1 MQNNNVENRQLYQY
15 IRDNLKTIAFEKD
28 WTDGHLEDSCT
39 KLMRF
44 CDYDGNGQLDIQ
56 SIAAKHI
63 TKFVMHLIEEGNY
76 RLKRGLSPK
85 TANRYLAALS
95 CLFKYAVDADDI
107 VKMPKITFRD
117 EGEGRIRTFSDEELQ
132 KLLDFFR
139 TDPTYSKYKWIR
151 DMTIV
156 GMYTGMRRS
165 EIKYIGSK
173 VFVQQD
179 DEGEYLFLPA
189 HITKNGD
196 ERKIPIDGQ
205 LDLKEAIERL
215 GNCSKKYTHH
225 KFHCAWRKARKAIAP
240 GDYSFCSH
248 TLRHTVASN
257 MANKQKTNVLVIA
270 DYLGHRALETTRK
283 YVHASLEAKRDAMK
297 GMKFGVR
304 V

>member
-1 MQNNNVENRQLYQY
+1 
-15 IRDNLKTIAFEKD
+15 
-28 WTDGHLEDSCT
+28 
-39 KLMRF
+39 MRF
-44 CDYDGNGQLDIQ
+44 CDYENYGELDVR

-63 TKFVMHLIEEGNY
+63 SDFAMHLLEAGNY
-76 RLKRGLSPK
+76 RMKKGLSPK
-85 TANRYLAALS
+85 SVNRYMAAIS
-95 CLFKYAVDADDI
+95 NVFKHALIQDDI
-107 VKMPKITFRD
+107 PKMPKIYFKN
-117 EGEGRIRTFSDEELQ
+117 EGEGRIRTFSDDEIQ

-139 TDPTYSKYKWIR
+139 TDPTYKKHKWIR
-151 DMTIV
+151 DMAIV

-165 EIKYIGSK
+165 EIKLIGSK
-173 VFVQQD
+173 VTIQKD

-205 LDLKEAIERL
+205 PDLKEAIERL

-248 TLRHTVASN
+248 TLRHTAASN
-257 MANKQKTNVLVIA
+257 MANKQKTNLLVIA

-297 GMKFGVR
+297 GLKYGVK